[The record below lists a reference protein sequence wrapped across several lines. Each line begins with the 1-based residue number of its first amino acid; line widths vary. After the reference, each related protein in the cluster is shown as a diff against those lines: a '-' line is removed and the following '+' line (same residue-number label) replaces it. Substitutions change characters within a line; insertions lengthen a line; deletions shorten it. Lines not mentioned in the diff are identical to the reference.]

1 MENVRIN
8 RNSAHVPISVKIGY
22 GLGGAGD
29 SIPYNLFFTYFLF
42 FLTDVAKV
50 NPAIAGTISFIAILW
65 DAVTALISGL

>member
-29 SIPYNLFFTYFLF
+29 SIPYNLFFTYFLPV
-42 FLTDVAKV
+42 LPGIRYMA
-50 NPAIAGTISFIAILW
+50 P
-65 DAVTALISGL
+65 